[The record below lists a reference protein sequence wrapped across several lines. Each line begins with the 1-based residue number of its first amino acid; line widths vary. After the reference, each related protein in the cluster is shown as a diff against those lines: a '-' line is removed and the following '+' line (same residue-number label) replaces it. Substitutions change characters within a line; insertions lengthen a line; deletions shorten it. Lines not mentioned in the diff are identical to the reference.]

1 MKLVTKDS
9 EIKLVESLDSI
20 AADLSNWRAV
30 HLRFSELLEHHRNDY
45 QTKIAINVISDYVKD
60 GEGSIFTLKDR
71 DIVLLCKG
79 ITKSVLDKMIFRLR
93 YLYTDDPLAYDTEG
107 AENPNF
113 CDVFDLS
120 MGDEALVDI
129 ARRKKTAAS
138 NTNPAVPVKTV
149 AKPGEEDIRPLTP
162 ARLSSIETDILAA
175 DLSRVMRRQ
184 PICALVPGKPV
195 RRVFDEFYI
204 NIPHLRKLIM
214 SNVDLTANRNL
225 FAYLTQILDGKML
238 DMLRKQPAA
247 YFDTPI
253 SLNLNISSLLSD
265 KFSAFDA
272 AMKPQLRV
280 SVVLEIQASDV
291 FADMQGFIYAKDLV
305 QKKGYRVCL
314 DGLTELSFTQIDR
327 TALGFDLA
335 KLQWNSS
342 NKTDIPKAER
352 ERALRAAIERCGASR
367 LILCRCDT
375 REAVEYGQSMGI
387 SLFQG
392 RYLDNLIDPN
402 SKVVN

>member
-9 EIKLVESLDSI
+9 EIKLVEFLNSI
-20 AADLSNWRAV
+20 AGDLASWRSV

-45 QTKIAINVISDYVKD
+45 QTKIAINVVQDYVKD
-60 GEGSIFTLKDR
+60 GEGSIFILKDR

-79 ITKSVLDKMIFRLR
+79 ITKSQLEKMIFRLR

-107 AENPNF
+107 SENPNF
-113 CDVFDLS
+113 SSIHDLS
-120 MGDEALVDI
+120 LGDDALVEI
-129 ARRKKTAAS
+129 ARRKKNAAA
-138 NTNPAVPVKTV
+138 NTNPAVPAKTV
-149 AKPGEEDIRPLTP
+149 TKPGEEDIRPLTP
-162 ARLSSIETDILAA
+162 SRLSSIESDILAA

-247 YFDTPI
+247 YFDTPL
-253 SLNLNISSLLSD
+253 SLNLNVSSLLSD

-280 SVVLEIQASDV
+280 SVVIEIQVSDV
-291 FADMQGFIYAKDLV
+291 FADMQGFIFAKEMV

-314 DGLTELSFTQIDR
+314 DGLTDLSFTQLDR
-327 TALGFDLA
+327 AALGFDLA
-335 KLQWNSS
+335 KLQWNSAI
-342 NKTDIPKAER
+342 KTGMPKEER
-352 ERALRAAIERCGASR
+352 ERILRTAVERCGPTR

-375 REAVEYGQSMGI
+375 REAVEHGQSMGI

-392 RYLDNLIDPN
+392 RYLDTLINPD